1 MRYEQWFS
9 CDAYTLRGYH
19 VCGDNCTMHHRLVHY
34 RTNSTIVADSRCQ
47 IFPVCLAAGRYIS
60 DMGRMVAVDDTAG
73 KITFLNELRK
83 TRGELFDL
91 AASHVESMIGC

>member
-1 MRYEQWFS
+1 
-9 CDAYTLRGYH
+9 
-19 VCGDNCTMHHRLVHY
+19 
-34 RTNSTIVADSRCQ
+34 
-47 IFPVCLAAGRYIS
+47 
-60 DMGRMVAVDDTAG
+60 MVAVDDTAG